1 LRELAELFGCSLQ
14 AIFYALKKKTF
25 IYAEKSEERRQEYL
39 NELRKIPV
47 ETRVYVDETG
57 INRVLQREKGRAE
70 KGKKVEGTK
79 CGKRAKRVN
88 TIGALH
94 NGKYVAIKC
103 HTHSTTSEFFEQWFE
118 DDLLPKVPKVVQL
131 SWITQVFIEKNII

>member
-1 LRELAELFGCSLQ
+1 M
-14 AIFYALKKKTF
+14 
-25 IYAEKSEERRQEYL
+25 
-39 NELRKIPV
+39 
-47 ETRVYVDETG
+47 DETG

-79 CGKRAKRVN
+79 SGKRAKRVN

-94 NGKYVAIKC
+94 NGKYVAIKWY
-103 HTHSTTSEFFEQWFE
+103 THSTTSEFFEQWFE

-131 SWITQVFIEKNII
+131 SWITQVFIEKKYCMKLL